1 MIEKRSVPFHALRV
15 MSLYPFQGLG
25 PVSMRRFFMGLVLV
39 LANFA
44 FPSAEAAVPEWLQSP
59 EDWVQ
64 ERVLYQKAAA
74 ELDSGAGNR
83 YREMRDALDS
93 YPLRVDLDFAVRL
106 GQLHDMTA
114 EQARVFLRSASGT
127 PLASRFLIAYL
138 RHKAQDRRWRAFLDV
153 LDEVPVMPELQCY
166 YYQAL
171 LAVGDRQ
178 AAYAGAATLWDVGYS
193 QDDACDP
200 LFKAWVSAVGPS
212 DELVWS
218 RALKSFEA
226 KNGHLIRY
234 VKRFASQSLQQD
246 LDELASV
253 YRHPSRV
260 EGDHHRVSTRHTDIL
275 VAGLTRLAQLNPN
288 RAYQAMMS
296 LSEHFAGADSRR
308 VGVSKAIVKHSL
320 FAERS
325 PAPADWV
332 QTQVQVLKE
341 DDLTL
346 IWLRQRIAE
355 GRWSE
360 LATEIDWLSPG
371 LRQQDRW
378 RYWLARSREAMG
390 DTDDGLS
397 GIWRELAAERS
408 FHGFLAA
415 DRLALPY
422 ALNEHP
428 PPGPMPEFSV
438 STRRGVARAQELLAL
453 GEQRESKEQWRHTI
467 NQLPRELRSRL
478 GEIALL
484 RGWPDLAAD
493 AANAASDWN
502 RLDLRFPVTHWD
514 AFEKAGANNQVDSYL
529 LLALARRESGLYTL
543 ARSKVGARGL
553 MQVMPSTAR
562 SVLQGMGER
571 YGGAATLYQPETN
584 IPVGS
589 TYFATLMTR
598 FDGNHVKALAA
609 YNAGPSRVSR
619 WTNDDMAFDQWVDS
633 IPFRETRE
641 YVQAVLAYR
650 VIYRLRAGESAAL
663 LTTGERQAV
672 Y

>member
-1 MIEKRSVPFHALRV
+1 MIEKQSVPFHALRV
-15 MSLYPFQGLG
+15 MSLYPFQGLA
-25 PVSMRRFFMGLVLV
+25 PVSMRRFFMGLMLV

-44 FPSAEAAVPEWLQSP
+44 FPSTEAAVPEWLESP

-178 AAYAGAATLWDVGYS
+178 AAYAGAATLWNVGYS

-234 VKRFASQSLQQD
+234 VKRFSSQSLQQD

-253 YRHPSRV
+253 YRRPSRV

-288 RAYQAMMS
+288 RAYQAMTS

-325 PAPADWV
+325 PAPAAWV

-360 LATEIDWLSPG
+360 LATEIDWLSLG

-378 RYWLARSREAMG
+378 RYWLARAREATG
-390 DTDDGLS
+390 DTADDLG
-397 GIWRELAAERS
+397 GMWRDLAAERS

-514 AFEKAGANNQVDSYL
+514 AFEKAGAKNEIDSYL
-529 LLALARRESGLYTL
+529 LLALARRESGLYAL
-543 ARSKVGARGL
+543 AKSKVGARGL

-562 SVLQGMGER
+562 SVLREMGER

-589 TYFATLMTR
+589 TYFATLMAR
-598 FDGNHVKALAA
+598 FNGNHVKSLAA

-650 VIYRLRAGESAAL
+650 VIYRLRAGESASVVTAD
-663 LTTGERQAV
+663 ERQTL

>member
-1 MIEKRSVPFHALRV
+1 MIEKQSVPFHALRV

-114 EQARVFLRSASGT
+114 EQARVFLRSAWGT

-178 AAYAGAATLWDVGYS
+178 AAYAGAATLWNVGYS

-288 RAYQAMMS
+288 RAYQAMTS
-296 LSEHFAGADSRR
+296 LSEHFASADSRR

-360 LATEIDWLSPG
+360 LSTEIDWLSPG

-397 GIWRELAAERS
+397 GIWRDLAAERS

-502 RLDLRFPVTHWD
+502 RLDLRFPVTHWN

-529 LLALARRESGLYTL
+529 LLALARRESGLDTL

-650 VIYRLRAGESAAL
+650 VIYRLRAGESASM

>member
-1 MIEKRSVPFHALRV
+1 MIEKQSVPFHALRV

-25 PVSMRRFFMGLVLV
+25 PVSMRRFFIGLVLV

-178 AAYAGAATLWDVGYS
+178 AAYAGAATLWNVGYS

-200 LFKAWVSAVGPS
+200 LFAAWVSAVGPS

-253 YRHPSRV
+253 YRRPSRV

-288 RAYQAMMS
+288 RAYQAMTS
-296 LSEHFAGADSRR
+296 LNEHFAGADSRR

-360 LATEIDWLSPG
+360 LSTEIDWLSPG

-397 GIWRELAAERS
+397 GIWRDLAAERS

-650 VIYRLRAGESAAL
+650 VIYRLRAGESASM
-663 LTTGERQAV
+663 LTMGERQAV